1 MKKIWPYQIP
11 QDSFSKLEK
20 VTVSSCGQLLN
31 IFPSCMLK
39 RLQSLQF
46 LRAVDCSSLEAVF
59 DVEGTNVNVNVDR
72 SSLGNTFVFP
82 KVTTLSL
89 SHLHQL
95 RSFYPEAHTSQWPLL
110 ERLMVYDCH
119 KLNVFA
125 FETPTFQ
132 QRHGEGNLD
141 MPLFLLPHVSFLI
154 LRYHVS
160 LNFTLNNLTHEKVD
174 AEPKTDYWPL
184 LHPQLPLESILD
196 FHFSSLYMVQTNI
209 AIYCK
214 FYWFPKIT

>member
-1 MKKIWPYQIP
+1 MVGRTLQVAFPSLNFLFIGRLDNVKKIWPNQIP
-11 QDSFSKLEK
+11 QDSFSKLEA
-20 VTVSSCGQLLN
+20 VNVSSCGQLLN
-31 IFPSCMLK
+31 IF
-39 RLQSLQF
+39 
-46 LRAVDCSSLEAVF
+46 
-59 DVEGTNVNVNVDR
+59 DVEGTNVNVDC
-72 SSLGNTFVFP
+72 SSLGNTNVFP
-82 KVTTLSL
+82 KITSLSL
-89 SHLHQL
+89 LNLPQL
-95 RSFYPEAHTSQWPLL
+95 RSFYPGAHSSQWPLL
-110 ERLMVYDCH
+110 KYLTVEMCPELD
-119 KLNVFA
+119 VFA
-125 FETPTFQ
+125 FQ

-214 FYWFPKIT
+214 FYWFPKII

>member
-1 MKKIWPYQIP
+1 MISGLDNVKKIWPNKIP

-39 RLQSLQF
+39 RLKSL
-46 LRAVDCSSLEAVF
+46 LVVGCSSLEAVF
-59 DVEGTNVNVNVDR
+59 DVEGTNVNVDY

-82 KVTTLSL
+82 EITLLSL
-89 SHLHQL
+89 RSLPQL
-95 RSFYPEAHTSQWPLL
+95 RRFYPGAHTSKWPLL
-110 ERLMVYDCH
+110 KYLTVEMCPELD
-119 KLNVFA
+119 VFA
-125 FETPTFQ
+125 FQ
-132 QRHGEGNLD
+132 QRHHEGNLD
-141 MPLFLLPHVSFLI
+141 VSFLI

-209 AIYCK
+209 EIYCK
-214 FYWFPKIT
+214 FYWFPKII